1 MKTTRTNLFNPGLQ
15 SASHRPPFGPVSFKK
30 SRQYFFL
37 SFFLLIFSLPAG
49 AQALWDVDAHP
60 PGDTVQVRG
69 QSYYGRPHTPRG
81 DLKMLVLTIGF
92 DRWDY
97 EGDSLCVFSSNS
109 EVWPVHSGNGNDY
122 QGLPEYFDEAYY
134 SSPDMFSPTAS
145 DLSVS
150 NFYYQQSRTGEQEPF
165 KVTYQF
171 FPHRINV
178 PILPSDRSTNFY
190 DFINRAYDTI
200 QSRFADDSWYQYFT
214 QFDQRTNSNNQFDNS
229 VNPTPD
235 GNIDYLLIL
244 FRFSS
249 PPSGNEELK
258 WMNIGHSAYSSV
270 LGRTINFPQGKT
282 ISFNKGFTVQKGIRD
297 RNGYVNVCIHEDG
310 HVFYNGPHVFNANS
324 VVGKYF
330 YTGSGWGGVLSGPRV
345 YYSYN
350 AWDRWWL
357 NWIDIKHDLSGP
369 EHNGD
374 YWLKDFITTGDAM
387 RLKLPTPDG
396 QYVWLE
402 NRTGHTPFDER
413 LGLTVDGDDNPIP
426 QASKGVVGFVET
438 ISDNRESVSIFG
450 KGANALRVINP
461 NGNFDYAWTTYR
473 EKENAPEWWGN
484 RIYDFTTVQANP
496 FSPHNSLMALRDDF
510 FGDST
515 HFLPNGVIAY
525 DPDSNSPNNQKR
537 EQYSVIEQNGEVIW
551 GQTGYNLAFAPGSKF
566 SICTNPGLIAQQKYI
581 GGDAKLDPIYLHGL
595 SFQVLQYSGSGVNRK
610 AQIRVKFDDYEIDRD
625 VRWTGEI
632 ILSADVPLELKESKI
647 ITLDKSGTPNRHTLT
662 TAGDFINPT
671 TLTLEPS
678 SKFTLGASSRMIVEN
693 GSTLTLE
700 SGSKLKVSENA
711 KLIVKAG
718 TRLAINDCSEIEVL
732 PGGKIVVEAGG
743 ILQISPNAILNA
755 HNGQGSFTI
764 HPNAIIPAGFVHP
777 NDVVP
782 PTYRIT
788 GSPQVWDNPTYK
800 MHCDLV
806 VETGAKLTLLNPS
819 LSFSVGKGMQ
829 VNAGAEL
836 NIEGGTLLP
845 RTDCNYTGGWGGI
858 TVKGNK
864 TQPQTPTYQGKLTLN
879 GTVVEKA
886 ITGIKVM
893 GGGIVNVN
901 GTTFLNNSVAISFGE
916 YRYGTSINLSQVVG
930 STFTLTHGDPFG
942 RKIIFIDL
950 KGVARIKIAGNTFH
964 NVSLPLNQG
973 GHGIRAL
980 DADLFLRGDAN
991 TFIGLFTAIE
1001 ANASLASPS
1010 FYVSDQV
1017 FENCFNGIRVS
1028 ACPSPLIRG
1037 CSFQVPNYEYQ
1048 GAVPTALSILNLNS
1062 FIVEG
1067 NTILGNGLGYGVY
1080 LESVIAGAGQ
1090 VWANTIHG
1098 LSVGVMAK
1106 GITGPESIGTNTIQ
1120 LQCNQFSNNSLS
1132 DILVSGVGLS
1142 AIQGTEEVSA
1152 SNLFGTLR
1160 FHIISDIMPITY
1172 YGWNGSYTP
1181 TITEGRITV
1190 LEGRYL
1196 ADCSVS
1202 IGPKDVR
1209 LKGISDADE
1218 SLEMAENLLIEMQDM
1233 GLTDELL
1240 AQVDGA
1246 SGNDPLAL
1254 RDALMEKSPML
1265 SDTVMVRTSDD
1276 EVPLPNI
1283 MLAQVLM
1290 SNPQAAKSSI
1300 VLDALEARGNA
1311 LPPYLIEAILESGN
1325 TISPIDVVKSQ
1336 VANHRAMR
1344 DMLAGSLTQ
1353 RFVSDTLGK
1362 QYDSLQM
1369 LKDYHPDL
1377 IYQYLSAFATREMGD
1392 IAGAQQQLNDMGVNN
1407 ALTPLQVQEL
1417 NGVTTLTNLL
1427 DAAGEVPLASLV
1439 LDRTARATI
1448 LGIAD
1453 QGNGIAS
1460 ALAQNLLSAMDTI
1473 PFLAQAYVLD
1483 RNTGADAPTA
1493 HGPYVEVEPYPV
1505 TRFVVVHYDM
1515 GGTTTDNPY
1524 LSIKGQQG
1532 KTVYQQGLT
1541 RTQFELLVEV
1551 DGWLPGLY
1559 SVSLMD
1565 KEQTLARTSFVVEG
1579 PEQIEVD
1586 SNPLEDILAPIVSVY
1601 PNPTKGIVSIEVK
1614 GDREMLFSYEVF
1626 TQVGVRVLTGS
1637 GNGSKQL
1644 SLANLGRGSY
1654 MIAVNVNGTRHTF
1667 SVVVE

>member
-1 MKTTRTNLFNPGLQ
+1 M
-15 SASHRPPFGPVSFKK
+15 
-30 SRQYFFL
+30 
-37 SFFLLIFSLPAG
+37 
-49 AQALWDVDAHP
+49 
-60 PGDTVQVRG
+60 
-69 QSYYGRPHTPRG
+69 
-81 DLKMLVLTIGF
+81 LTIGF
-92 DRWDY
+92 DN
-97 EGDSLCVFSSNS
+97 ENLVFPGDQDI
-109 EVWPVHSGNGNDY
+109 WPVHSGNGNDC
-122 QGLPEYFDEAYY
+122 QGFPEDFDEVYY
-134 SSPDMFSPTAS
+134 SSSDMFSPTAS

-150 NFYYQQSRTGEQEPF
+150 NFYYQQSRTVDGEPF
-165 KVTYQF
+165 KVTYEF
-171 FPHRINV
+171 FPYRINV
-178 PILPSDRSTNFY
+178 PILPGDTLGNHSFSG
-190 DFINRAYDTI
+190 FIKRAYDTI
-200 QSRFADDSWYQYFT
+200 QTHFADTAWYEYFA
-214 QFDQRTNSNNQFDNS
+214 QFDQRTNSNFKFDKS

-249 PPSGNEELK
+249 PPSDNVGLEWMGNFSHNA
-258 WMNIGHSAYSSV
+258 WAGVTN
-270 LGRTINFPQGKT
+270 RT
-282 ISFNKGFTVQKGIRD
+282 ISFANGNSISFNRGFTVQTGFMSHITYRSLF
-297 RNGYVNVCIHEDG
+297 IHEDG
-310 HVFYNGPHVFNANS
+310 HTFYNGPHVFGANA
-324 VVGKYF
+324 VVGNYF
-330 YTGSGWGGVLSGPRV
+330 YTGNGWGGVAAQPRI

-369 EHNGD
+369 DHNGD

-387 RLKLPTPDG
+387 RLKLPFPDGHDG

-413 LGLTVDGDDNPIP
+413 LGRQEDGDFNPIP
-426 QASKGVVGFVET
+426 PASKGVVGFVEA
-438 ISDNRESVSIFG
+438 ISDNRESVSIFE

-515 HFLPNGVIAY
+515 HFSPNGEIAY
-525 DPDSNSPNNQKR
+525 DTNSNSPNNQKR

-551 GQTGYNLAFAPGSKF
+551 GPTGYNIAFAPGSKF

-595 SFQVLQYSGSGVNRK
+595 SFEVLQYSGSGVNRK

-632 ILSADVPLELKESKI
+632 ILPADVPLELKESKI

-662 TAGDFINPT
+662 PVGDFINPT
-671 TLTLEPS
+671 TLTLKPS
-678 SKFTLGASSRMIVEN
+678 STFTLGASSKMIAEN

-711 KLIVKAG
+711 KLIVRTG

-743 ILQISPNAILNA
+743 ILQISPNAILSA
-755 HNGQGSFTI
+755 HDGHGSFTI

-806 VETGAKLTLLNPS
+806 VETGAKLTLLNPA
-819 LSFSVGKGMQ
+819 LSFSKGKGME
-829 VNAGAEL
+829 VGVGAEL

-845 RTDCNYTGGWGGI
+845 RTDCNYTGGWGGV

-964 NVSLPLNQG
+964 NVSLPLIQG

-980 DADLFLRGDAN
+980 DADLFLRGDEN

-1106 GITGPESIGTNTIQ
+1106 GITDPESIGTNTIQ
-1120 LQCNQFSNNSLS
+1120 LQCNQFDNNNLS
-1132 DILVSGVGLS
+1132 DILVTGVGLAS
-1142 AIQGTEEVSA
+1142 IQGSEEVSA
-1152 SNLFGTLR
+1152 SNMFGKSKLNI
-1160 FHIISDIMPITY
+1160 FSDYMSIAY
-1172 YGWNGSYTP
+1172 YGYEGTYLP
-1181 TITEGRITV
+1181 TIVEGWIKV
-1190 LEGRYL
+1190 LEARNL
-1196 ADCSVS
+1196 AECS
-1202 IGPKDVR
+1202 IPIDPKSVD
-1209 LKGISDADE
+1209 LKGISDAGE
-1218 SLEMAENLLIEMQDM
+1218 SLGLAENLLIEMQDM

-1240 AQVDGA
+1240 AEVDGA

-1254 RDALMEKSPML
+1254 RDELMEKSPML

-1300 VLDALEARGNA
+1300 VLNALEARENA

-1353 RFVSDTLGK
+1353 RFFSDTLGK

-1377 IYQYLSAFATREMGD
+1377 IYQYLSAFATREMGN

-1417 NGVTTLTNLL
+1417 SGVKTLANLL
-1427 DAAGEVPLASLV
+1427 DAAGESPLASLA
-1439 LDRTARATI
+1439 LDSTARATL
-1448 LGIAD
+1448 LGIID

-1460 ALAQNLLSAMDTI
+1460 ALAQNLLSAIDTI
-1473 PFLAQAYVLD
+1473 PFLAQGYVLS
-1483 RNTGADAPTA
+1483 RNSGADAPTA
-1493 HGPYVEVEPYPV
+1493 HGPYIEVGSYPV

-1515 GGTTTDNPY
+1515 GGITPDNPY

-1532 KTVYQQGLT
+1532 KTAFQHDLT
-1541 RTQFELLVEV
+1541 RAQFELLVEV

-1559 SVSLMD
+1559 SVNLMD

-1579 PEQIEVD
+1579 AEQIEVD
-1586 SNPLEDILAPIVSVY
+1586 SNPSEDILAPIVSVY

-1614 GDREMLFSYEVF
+1614 GNSNMFFSYEVF
-1626 TQVGVRVLTGS
+1626 TRVGVCVLTGS
-1637 GNGSKQL
+1637 GNDSKQL
-1644 SLANLGRGSY
+1644 PLANFGKGAY
-1654 MIAVNVNGTRHTF
+1654 MLIVNVNGTRHTF